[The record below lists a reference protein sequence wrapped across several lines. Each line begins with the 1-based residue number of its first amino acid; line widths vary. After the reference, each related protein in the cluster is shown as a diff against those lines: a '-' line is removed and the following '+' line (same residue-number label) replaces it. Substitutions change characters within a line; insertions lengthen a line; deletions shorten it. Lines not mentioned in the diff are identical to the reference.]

1 MDRPINI
8 LLIDDDENLFI
19 IYGNLLKQKL
29 EYPFIF
35 DNCLSSESLEKI
47 LSEKKYDLI
56 ILDQKLNNGIKG
68 IDLIP
73 MIKKDNL
80 CAYIIMNSAYGSEKL
95 AIDAMRNGVNDY
107 VDGNKENNQ
116 SLMLIIEKGIEM
128 ISKVDDIEILS
139 QKMKE
144 FSKKINSMSEENL
157 NNTKM
162 KCAKMEAK

>member
-1 MDRPINI
+1 MERPINI

-19 IYGNLLKQKL
+19 IYENLLKQKL

-47 LSEKKYDLI
+47 LSERKYDII
-56 ILDQKLNNGIKG
+56 ILDQRLNNGIKG

-80 CAYIIMNSAYGSEKL
+80 CAYIIINSAYSSETL
-95 AIDAMRNGVNDY
+95 AIDAMRNGANNYVN
-107 VDGNKENNQ
+107 GNKEDNQ
-116 SLMLIIEKGIEM
+116 SLMLIIKKGIEM
-128 ISKVDDIEILS
+128 IHKVDDIETLS
-139 QKMKE
+139 QKMKG
-144 FSKKINSMSEENL
+144 FSQELNSLSEKDL

-162 KCAKMEAK
+162 KFAKMSAN